1 MAEIINHRFPVS
13 PIQLKTGY
21 MKAVITTNPKTTTD
35 TGPQWLVSSS
45 PHAHSGDSVRKI
57 MLTVIIAL
65 MPALA
70 AAVGLFGWDALRLT
84 GVCVASCVA
93 AEVATRKLMRRD
105 LGFGDLSAVVTGLLL
120 AFNLPPALP
129 SWMAMVGSVV
139 AIVIAKQFYGG
150 LGYNPFNPALIGRVF
165 LLISFPVAMTTWGTW
180 HILFPAAG
188 VDAITTATPLGLVK
202 TTLGTG
208 QPLPFVFDGATIL
221 QFFMGD
227 KNGCIG
233 EVSGLALLIGGLY
246 LLWRRCISWQVPVFY
261 IGTVAVFAAILWL
274 ADPTHN
280 YNPLFH
286 ILTGGLVL
294 GAFFMATDMV
304 TTPVTNTG
312 RVFFGIG
319 CGVLTMVIRKW
330 GGYPEGV
337 SFAILIMNAFTPL
350 LNRMTRPRVFGHQ
363 RGTKGQR
370 GKGTK

>member
-1 MAEIINHRFPVS
+1 MNAPVENTPPLAAEEP
-13 PIQLKTGY
+13 
-21 MKAVITTNPKTTTD
+21 A
-35 TGPQWLVSSS
+35 WLVSSS

-57 MLTVIIAL
+57 MLAVIIAL

-70 AAVGLFGWDALRLT
+70 AAIGLFGWDTLRLT
-84 GVCVASCVA
+84 GICVVSCVA
-93 AEVATRKLMRRD
+93 AEFTTRKLMRRNKGID
-105 LGFGDLSAVVTGLLL
+105 DLSAVVTGLLL

-129 SWMAMVGSVV
+129 GWMAIVGSVV

-165 LLISFPVAMTTWGTW
+165 LLISFPVAMTTWSPW
-180 HILFPAAG
+180 HIISPAAG

-202 TTLGTG
+202 TMLGTG
-208 QPLPFVFDGATIL
+208 QPLPFAFDGATIL
-221 QFFMGD
+221 QFFMGN

-233 EVSGLALLIGGLY
+233 EVSGLALLVGGMY

-274 ADPTHN
+274 VDSAHN

-286 ILTGGLVL
+286 ILTGGLIL

-304 TTPVTNTG
+304 TTPVTKAG
-312 RVFFGIG
+312 LAFFGIG
-319 CGVLTMVIRKW
+319 CGILTMVIRKW

-350 LNRMTRPRVFGHQ
+350 LNRMTRPRVFGH
-363 RGTKGQR
+363 
-370 GKGTK
+370 GKAKKTQ